1 MAVSYTA
8 VVDVD
13 GEGRNG
19 GHVRSS
25 DGLLETGLALPK
37 ELGGAGTA
45 TNPEQ
50 LLAAGWAACF
60 LGALRRAAT
69 TRKIRLTST
78 SITAEITLTHGDD
91 GEFSLCAV
99 LNPVL
104 AASTRPPRRSSPRPP
119 AGSARTPRPHA
130 TTSRSP
136 STPASPPEPSPWTA
150 GPLSPARA
158 PPPIRIRTADRRARA
173 EHARHDAHP
182 RAGGEHGP
190 LGVRPVRPRLPAT
203 SGTTAWSA
211 KERGSSHVCESRQV
225 LGSDNEMP

>member
-37 ELGGAGTA
+37 ELGGSGAA

-69 TRKIRLTST
+69 LRKVRLTST
-78 SITAEITLTHGDD
+78 TITAEITLTHGDD
-91 GEFSLCAV
+91 GEFSLSAV
-99 LNPVL
+99 LSPVMGGVDQATAQEL
-104 AASTRPPRRSSPRPP
+104 AQAAHQICPYSKATRDNVPV
-119 AGSARTPRPHA
+119 TINA
-130 TTSRSP
+130 T
-136 STPASPPEPSPWTA
+136 AA
-150 GPLSPARA
+150 A
-158 PPPIRIRTADRRARA
+158 
-173 EHARHDAHP
+173 
-182 RAGGEHGP
+182 
-190 LGVRPVRPRLPAT
+190 
-203 SGTTAWSA
+203 
-211 KERGSSHVCESRQV
+211 
-225 LGSDNEMP
+225 

>member
-45 TNPEQ
+45 PNPEQ

-78 SITAEITLTHGDD
+78 TITAEITLTHGDD
-91 GEFSLCAV
+91 GEFSLSAV

-104 AASTRPPRRSSPRPP
+104 
-119 AGSARTPRPHA
+119 
-130 TTSRSP
+130 
-136 STPASPPEPSPWTA
+136 
-150 GPLSPARA
+150 
-158 PPPIRIRTADRRARA
+158 
-173 EHARHDAHP
+173 
-182 RAGGEHGP
+182 GGID
-190 LGVRPVRPRLPAT
+190 L
-203 SGTTAWSA
+203 TTAQELAEAAHQICPYSKA
-211 KERGSSHVCESRQV
+211 TR
-225 LGSDNEMP
+225 DNIPVTINAGVAA